1 MQKNKIKLPLKPKEA
16 RAVKEFQESVFKKF
30 GSQVLDMKL
39 YGSKARGDSRRYSD
53 IDIFVLL
60 KNSDVKKKELIHNL
74 AYNNFLKYYIDIS
87 PIVFSKKEYKY
98 ESGLPSIFMQI
109 MSRDAIDINYL

>member
-1 MQKNKIKLPLKPKEA
+1 MRNKKIKLPLKPKEA
-16 RAVKEFQESVFKKF
+16 KAVREFQEDVFKKF
-30 GSQVLDMKL
+30 GSQVLNMKL
-39 YGSKARGDSRRYSD
+39 YGSKARGDSGRYSD

-87 PIVFSKKEYKY
+87 PVIFSQKEYKY
-98 ESGLPSIFMQI
+98 ESGLPSIFIQT
-109 MSRDAIDINYL
+109 MSRDAIDIT